1 LRTTIPFAEHAVEPT
16 RDRATDLGLLA
27 LAAIWGVNFSVV
39 KAVLGVLDPMA
50 LNALRFPMAAAV
62 LAAVVSRIPGPAL
75 EAGDRV
81 RLAGLGILGNV
92 VYQMAFILGVDA
104 TLAGNASLLLATS
117 PVWTVLLSA
126 ALGHE
131 KPRGLV
137 FLGSAVTFGG
147 MALVILGGEHALGL
161 GRQTLRGDALMI
173 GAAVLWSIYT
183 VSSGRYVRKYGAIRV
198 TAWTLWTGTPVLV
211 LIGIP
216 ALVSTPWRDVSVW
229 VWAGVAYAGVLSVG
243 VAYVF
248 WYRGILR
255 LGNSRTALY
264 SNLVPVA
271 ALLTAWAWLG
281 EVPSAL
287 QICGASVILGGISVA
302 RWGARRSYS
311 PGPSALR

>member
-1 LRTTIPFAEHAVEPT
+1 MEPS
-16 RDRATDLGLLA
+16 RDRATDAGLLA

-62 LAAVVSRIPGPAL
+62 LAVVVSRLPGPRL

-81 RLAGLGILGNV
+81 PLVLLGILGNV
-92 VYQMAFILGVDA
+92 VYQMAFILGLET

-131 KPRGLV
+131 EPNGLV
-137 FLGSAVTFGG
+137 FLGSAVTLGG
-147 MALVILGGEHALGL
+147 MALVILGGGHALGL
-161 GRQTLRGDALMI
+161 GWQTLRGDALMI
-173 GAAVLWSIYT
+173 GAAVLWSAYT

-198 TAWTLWTGTPVLV
+198 TAWTVWIGTPVLV
-211 LIGIP
+211 LIGLP
-216 ALVSTPWRDVSVW
+216 ALVSTPWRTVPGW
-229 VWAGVAYAGVLSVG
+229 VWGGVAYAGILSVG
-243 VAYVF
+243 LAYVF

-271 ALLTAWAWLG
+271 ALFTAWAWLG

-287 QICGASVILGGISVA
+287 QICGAAVILGGISLA
-302 RWGARRSYS
+302 RWGGRRRYA
-311 PGPSALR
+311 PGPNSLR

>member
-1 LRTTIPFAEHAVEPT
+1 MDTT

-27 LAAIWGVNFSVV
+27 LAAIWGINFSVV
-39 KAVLGVLDPMA
+39 KAVLGVLDPLA
-50 LNALRFPMAAAV
+50 LNALRFPMAALV
-62 LAAVVSRIPGPAL
+62 LAVVVSRLPGPAP
-75 EAGDRV
+75 EPGDRLPLV
-81 RLAGLGILGNV
+81 ALGILGNV
-92 VYQMAFILGVDA
+92 VYQMAFILGVEA

-131 KPRGLV
+131 KRNALV
-137 FLGSAVTFGG
+137 LAGSAVTLAG
-147 MALVILGGEHALGL
+147 MALVVLGGGNPVAV
-161 GRQTLRGDALMI
+161 GRETLEGDALMI
-173 GAAVLWSIYT
+173 GAAVLWSVYT

-198 TAWTLWTGTPVLV
+198 TAWTLWIGTPLLV

-216 ALVSTPWRDVSVW
+216 ALASTPWGDVPAW
-229 VWAGVAYAGVLSVG
+229 AWAGVAYAGVLSVG

-281 EVPSAL
+281 EVPTLPQVS
-287 QICGASVILGGISVA
+287 GAAVILAGISVA
-302 RWGARRSYS
+302 RWGGRRRYS
-311 PGPSALR
+311 PGASSLR